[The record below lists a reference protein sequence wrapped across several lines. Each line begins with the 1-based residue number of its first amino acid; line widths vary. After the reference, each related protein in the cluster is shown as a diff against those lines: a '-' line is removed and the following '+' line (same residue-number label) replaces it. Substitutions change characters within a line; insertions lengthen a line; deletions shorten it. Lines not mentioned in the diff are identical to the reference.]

1 MIFEKIFKKISITF
15 LICLFFLLVY
25 SLDYNIGT
33 ELKYLYP
40 NTYFRISAGAGGYDP
55 FLWNENGII
64 ENVQTI
70 FLLIN
75 LFVLIKLAIY
85 RQTRNNILIVMI
97 LYLIGIFYIF
107 GEEISWGQHF
117 LKFDT
122 PNIFLEKDNIFY
134 NKQAEM
140 NIHNISNLFN
150 EIPKFLVLF
159 WCSFSILLLRF
170 LKYSVPNYIKFII
183 EPNKNLIYLSYFII
197 LISIPELIITK
208 LNLYNSSNL
217 IIYKDNLFYNFNSYQ
232 LSLSILSF
240 NFIRFSELQELALY
254 YYFLCHSIFL
264 NNLLINKV
272 KIK

>member
-1 MIFEKIFKKISITF
+1 MIFEKTFKEISIIL
-15 LICLFFLLVY
+15 LIFTSILMIY

-33 ELKYLYP
+33 ELKYMYP
-40 NTYFRISAGAGGYDP
+40 DIYFRISNGAGGYDP

-64 ENVQTI
+64 ESIQAI

-75 LFVLIKLAIY
+75 LFILIKLATF
-85 RQTRNNILIVMI
+85 RQAKNNYKIFIL

-107 GEEISWGQHF
+107 CEEISWGQHY
-117 LKFDT
+117 LNFDT
-122 PNIFLEKDNIFY
+122 PNLFLEKDSIFH
-134 NKQAEM
+134 NKQSEM

-150 EIPKFLVLF
+150 EIPKLLILF
-159 WCSFSILLLRF
+159 WCSFSILLVRF
-170 LKYSVPNYIKFII
+170 LKYPVPNYIKHII

-197 LISIPELIITK
+197 LISIPELIVDK
-208 LNLYNSSNL
+208 LNLFDSSNL

-240 NFIRFSELQELALY
+240 KFIRFSELQELSLY

-264 NNLLINKV
+264 KSLLINKV